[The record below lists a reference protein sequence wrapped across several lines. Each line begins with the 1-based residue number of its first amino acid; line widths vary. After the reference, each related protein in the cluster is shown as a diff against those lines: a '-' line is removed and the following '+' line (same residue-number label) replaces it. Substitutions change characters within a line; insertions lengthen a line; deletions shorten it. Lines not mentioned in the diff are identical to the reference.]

1 MAKQIFT
8 GWIARSLIIIG
19 KTKTKNLMSFL
30 NKITVLLFVVFIS
43 LTSHAQTDY
52 DQTKRDEV
60 VKVLQKFQDGYTNRD
75 TLVIDKFLEMFTDDI
90 VYMGV
95 ASHEFFKGKES
106 VRKLTLWDWIKWF
119 DLKIPVE
126 KVDIR
131 IDNGVAWFEVVG
143 ESGPWRNGNTYEIRM
158 VGSLVNNKN
167 TWMFKQICFSYPAP
181 LKEVE

>member
-1 MAKQIFT
+1 
-8 GWIARSLIIIG
+8 
-19 KTKTKNLMSFL
+19 
-30 NKITVLLFVVFIS
+30 
-43 LTSHAQTDY
+43 
-52 DQTKRDEV
+52 
-60 VKVLQKFQDGYTNRD
+60 
-75 TLVIDKFLEMFTDDI
+75 VIDEFLEMFTNDI

-131 IDNGVAWFEVVG
+131 IDNGVAWFEVIG

-167 TWMFKQICFSYPAP
+167 TWMIKQICFSYPAP